1 MGYVMKASKAGYPV
15 LTTGSAN
22 LSFSSDLAT
31 HSIFNISTLNISSG
45 SSSGTINHNLGFIPK
60 TWVFYVT
67 EYATDPA
74 LRRVPKD
81 GYWTNDSIDYYITTS
96 SVVVEVED
104 TSHSYSFKV
113 VIFTRSPN
121 I

>member
-1 MGYVMKASKAGYPV
+1 MGCGMKVSKAGYNV
-15 LTTGSAN
+15 LTTGNAN
-22 LSFSSDLAT
+22 LSFNSDLAT
-31 HSIFNISTLNISSG
+31 HSIYSISTLSISSG

-60 TWVFYVT
+60 AWVFHVDGT
-67 EYATDPA
+67 P
-74 LRRVPKD
+74 LRRIPKD
-81 GYWTNDSIDYYITTS
+81 GWWDGDSIDYYITTS